1 MCLSR
6 IISNKSLTPHR
17 VSNAISIYET
27 IREEILTL
35 VLAPSSTIDENS
47 MAKRF
52 EVSRSPVREAFIR
65 LAADGLIKTL
75 PNKNSQVSPL
85 VLEDFP
91 VFMDALDLLQRAVT
105 RLAATNRTEA
115 ELQTIKDQNQ
125 LFKQAVCSHDVVSM
139 IDANYTFHL
148 AISAASQNKY
158 FTLMYKRLLDEGKR
172 TLRIYYRLFNDE
184 PPAKMVGNHDLI
196 IEAIE
201 NRDAEL
207 ADKLAQQHANQLS
220 DGFITYLI
228 KRQSQHIKLS

>member
-1 MCLSR
+1 M
-6 IISNKSLTPHR
+6 SNSSAPTNK
-17 VSNAISIYET
+17 VSNAVTIYET

-52 EVSRSPVREAFIR
+52 NVSRSPVREAFIR

-85 VLEDFP
+85 ALEDFP
-91 VFMDALDLLQRAVT
+91 KFMDALDLVQRAVT
-105 RLAATNRTEA
+105 RLAAENHTDID
-115 ELQTIKDQNQ
+115 LQIIKDKNQ
-125 LFKQAVCSHDVVSM
+125 QFKEAVRSHDVVAM
-139 IDANYTFHL
+139 IDSNHAFHM
-148 AISAASQNKY
+148 AISEASKNSY

-172 TLRIYYRLFNDE
+172 TLRIYYRLFDDN
-184 PPAKMVGNHDLI
+184 PPPEMVDNHDLI

-201 NRDAEL
+201 NKNCNL

-220 DGFITYLI
+220 DGFITYLS
-228 KRQSQHIKLS
+228 KRQSQNMHLS